1 MCMQACVL
9 DFMYL
14 GPSLT
19 ARSKSF
25 VKTSEAWKFYP
36 SVPLGTVGALQLYN
50 ITLIWHQT
58 F

>member
-1 MCMQACVL
+1 MWTVHMCMQACVL
-9 DFMYL
+9 DFMSL

-25 VKTSEAWKFYP
+25 VKTSEAWKFYH

-50 ITLIWHQT
+50 IT
-58 F
+58 